1 MFELTINDKVYT
13 FNFGVGFV
21 REINKTVKI
30 EMSGV
35 TEDAGLT
42 MALTHIYDG
51 DVVDLVNVLDLANKG
66 KSPRVTKQE
75 LEAYIEAPDTDI
87 DKLFD
92 DVIGFFTTSNAT
104 KKRAEKLFK
113 SLEAAATE

>member
-21 REINKTVKI
+21 REINKTVKV

-51 DVVDLVNVLDLANKG
+51 DVVDLVNVLDLATKG

-75 LEAYIEAPDTDI
+75 LEAYIEDPDTDI

-104 KKRAEKLFK
+104 KKRAVKLFK
-113 SLEAAATE
+113 SLEAAANE

>member
-1 MFELTINDKVYT
+1 MFELTINDKVYP

-21 REINKTVKI
+21 REINKTVKV

-75 LEAYIEAPDTDI
+75 LE
-87 DKLFD
+87 

>member
-1 MFELTINDKVYT
+1 MFELTINDKVYP

-21 REINKTVKI
+21 REINKTVKV

-75 LEAYIEAPDTDI
+75 LEAYI
-87 DKLFD
+87 D

>member
-1 MFELTINDKVYT
+1 
-13 FNFGVGFV
+13 
-21 REINKTVKI
+21 
-30 EMSGV
+30 MSGV

-92 DVIGFFTTSNAT
+92 DVIGFFTTSTPRRRGRRSCSRVWKQQRPSN
-104 KKRAEKLFK
+104 KF
-113 SLEAAATE
+113 

>member
-21 REINKTVKI
+21 REINKTVKV

-75 LEAYIEAPDTDI
+75 LEAYIEDPDTDI

-92 DVIGFFTTSNAT
+92 NVIGFFTTSNAT
-104 KKRAEKLFK
+104 KKRAEKMFK
-113 SLEAAATE
+113 SLEAAANE

>member
-1 MFELTINDKVYT
+1 MFELTINGKVYT

-21 REINKTVKI
+21 RKINKTVKV

-51 DVVDLVNVLDLANKG
+51 DVIDLVNVLDMANEG
-66 KSPRVTKQE
+66 RDPRVTKQE
-75 LEAYIEAPDTDI
+75 LETYIEDPDTDI

-92 DVIGFFTTSNAT
+92 DVIGFFTKSNAT
-104 KKRAEKLFK
+104 RKKAMKLFE
-113 SLEAAATE
+113 SLETATAE